1 MQITRLL
8 VMGGQILA
16 TSSVDVAT
24 LDKRMMD
31 IARTAFLKLNQTLGT
46 VELGFSQK
54 PLSVGLGLRNLAQE
68 QFDFPEMPKE
78 HIDTAIQDARKNSFY
93 LEYDRKSFYFKVIT
107 EDLEEPYPA
116 LAGAIAGN
124 YFSLQE
130 HLPIS
135 HRDARFIAFE
145 KSPDENRLDFDN
157 VISKIVTSCPAYV
170 YFEWQLPEE
179 CFSFVDCLVAITLSQ

>member
-1 MQITRLL
+1 MRERVPAEGRFVQI
-8 VMGGQILA
+8 
-16 TSSVDVAT
+16 
-24 LDKRMMD
+24 
-31 IARTAFLKLNQTLGT
+31 
-46 VELGFSQK
+46 
-54 PLSVGLGLRNLAQE
+54 
-68 QFDFPEMPKE
+68 FDFTLKMSEP
-78 HIDTAIQDARKNSFY
+78 R
-93 LEYDRKSFYFKVIT
+93 VIT